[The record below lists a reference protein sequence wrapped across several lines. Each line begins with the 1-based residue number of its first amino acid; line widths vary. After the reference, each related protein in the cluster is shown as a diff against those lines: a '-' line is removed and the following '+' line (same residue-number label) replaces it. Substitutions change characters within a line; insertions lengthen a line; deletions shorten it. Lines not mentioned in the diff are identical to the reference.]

1 MPTGDA
7 TWTAIRQNWPILIV
21 AAGLIAGGVR
31 TEMNIAA
38 NDRRLAFLEQML
50 DHKELTGFA
59 KWQVNVER
67 DIQELR
73 STCR

>member
-7 TWTAIRQNWPILIV
+7 TWTAIRQNWPILLVV
-21 AAGLIAGGVR
+21 ASLIAGGVR

-59 KWQVNVER
+59 RWQVGIER
-67 DIQELR
+67 DIKEIR
-73 STCR
+73 KACK